1 MQVKQSKFYSEDSRA
16 FEDFRAKKVTWSKW
30 CLRKTKMATQS
41 RMDGRLIGRPY
52 LHLDK
57 QKKRARTRVSV
68 KRKMHTRETRK
79 IISGTNLAWLGE

>member
-1 MQVKQSKFYSEDSRA
+1 
-16 FEDFRAKKVTWSKW
+16 
-30 CLRKTKMATQS
+30 MATQS